1 MYIKNK
7 FFPLILQPKL
17 TLAEDKY
24 LLVFL
29 CNCLLT
35 CLYNIYSKIINNN
48 MNYIWVVN
56 TTFRL
61 FMPKRINIDSTY
73 NECFLH
79 LLCTLC
85 ANVNPECTYDFLKN
99 DNC

>member
-1 MYIKNK
+1 
-7 FFPLILQPKL
+7 
-17 TLAEDKY
+17 
-24 LLVFL
+24 
-29 CNCLLT
+29 
-35 CLYNIYSKIINNN
+35 

-61 FMPKRINIDSTY
+61 FMPKRINIDSAYLY